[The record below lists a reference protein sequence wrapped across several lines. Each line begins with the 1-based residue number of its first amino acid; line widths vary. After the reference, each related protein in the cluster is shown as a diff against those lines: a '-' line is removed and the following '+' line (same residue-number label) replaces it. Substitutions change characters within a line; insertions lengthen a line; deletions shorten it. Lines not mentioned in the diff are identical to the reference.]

1 MVCLLKI
8 RGMLEQMS
16 IIERKL
22 ADFILDNAHLL
33 RDYSSQQLADAV
45 GTSQSSVVKFC
56 QKLGYKGYPDLK
68 LAVNEAVITAST
80 LQRSDNHEQKQ
91 QQSNIK
97 TLVEQLQFSLHS
109 HLRGI
114 LEINDEKALRDAT
127 DCLLQTDKVLIAGFG
142 QSGIVAHDMQFR
154 LLQLGKLAL
163 LHTDPAIALQL
174 ASTLNQHSVLLL
186 ISESGQNAD
195 LLKLARYARQRQIRI
210 ISLTSFKTNTLSLA
224 ADIALYALSGD
235 ENVRVNALLVQLAQ
249 QHLCHILYLLLC
261 QQQNNDHLLE
271 ESSKLLDLLEQL

>member
-8 RGMLEQMS
+8 RGMLQQMS
-16 IIERKL
+16 VIERKL

-68 LAVNEAVITAST
+68 LAVSEAVITAST
-80 LQRSDNHEQKQ
+80 LQRDLPEPPAAQNDIQ
-91 QQSNIK
+91 

-114 LEINDEKALRDAT
+114 MEINPQQCLQQALTYLA
-127 DCLLQTDKVLIAGFG
+127 QADKVLLAGFG
-142 QSGIVAHDMQFR
+142 TAGIVAHDMQYR
-154 LLQLGKLAL
+154 LLQTGKLAL
-163 LHTDPAIALQL
+163 LHSDPALSLQL
-174 ASTLNQHSVLLL
+174 ASTLTAQSVILLMC
-186 ISESGQNAD
+186 ESGQNAD
-195 LLKLARYARQRQIRI
+195 ILKLARYAKQQHIPL
-210 ISLTSFKTNTLSLA
+210 ISLTSYKTNALSVA
-224 ADIALYALSGD
+224 ANVALYVLSGD
-235 ENVRVNALLVQLAQ
+235 ENVRVNPLLVQLAQ

-261 QQQNNDHLLE
+261 QQQNNDHKLE
-271 ESSKLLDLLEQL
+271 ENSKLLDLLQQS

>member
-8 RGMLEQMS
+8 RGMLEHMS
-16 IIERKL
+16 VIERKL

-68 LAVNEAVITAST
+68 LAVSEAVITAST
-80 LQRSDNHEQKQ
+80 LQRDTTEPSHSANNLH
-91 QQSNIK
+91 

-114 LEINDEKALRDAT
+114 MAVNDEQTLLDAA
-127 DCLLQTDKVLIAGFG
+127 DCLQGADRVLIAGFG
-142 QSGIVAHDMQFR
+142 KSAIVAHDMQFR

-163 LHTDPAIALQL
+163 LHSDPAITLQL
-174 ASTLNQHSVLLL
+174 ASTLSHDSVLLL
-186 ISESGQNAD
+186 ISESGQNTD
-195 LLKLARYARQRQIRI
+195 LLKLARFAKQQHIRI
-210 ISLTSFKTNTLSLA
+210 ISLTSYKTNALSLA
-224 ADIALYALSGD
+224 ADLALLALSGD
-235 ENVRVNALLVQLAQ
+235 ENVRVNPLLVQMAQ

-261 QQQNNDHLLE
+261 QQQNNDHQLE
-271 ESSKLLDLLEQL
+271 ENSKLLHVLEQP